1 MIEISHVSKTYPPHT
16 KAVDDLTLTV
26 APGEIVGFL
35 GPNGAGK
42 TTTLKMITGI
52 LRPDRGE
59 IRVCGLDVVKN
70 SLEAKRRIGFV
81 PDNPN
86 MFLRLK
92 GVEYLN
98 FMADVYHV
106 PTSVRRERIAFL
118 SEIFELDHALS
129 DFLQNYSHG
138 MRQKIV
144 LIAALL
150 HSPEVLVLDEP
161 MMGLDPKAV
170 FTLKKILR
178 EHAEAQ
184 KTVFFSTHILD
195 VAERFC
201 DKVAIIHK
209 GRLLFYGTLREMKK
223 QSQRDV
229 SLETLFLEMTE
240 NA

>member
-16 KAVDDLTLTV
+16 QAVDDLTLKIP
-26 APGEIVGFL
+26 PGEIVGFL

-52 LRPDRGE
+52 LRPDKGE
-59 IRVCGLDVVKN
+59 IRVCGFDVVKN
-70 SLEAKRRIGFV
+70 PLEAKQKMGFV

-86 MFLRLK
+86 LFLRLK
-92 GVEYLN
+92 AIEYLN
-98 FMADVYHV
+98 FIADVYHV
-106 PTSVRRERIAFL
+106 PGSIRRERIAFL
-118 SEIFELDHALS
+118 SKTFELDHALS

-138 MRQKIV
+138 MRQKVI
-144 LIAALL
+144 LIAALM

-161 MMGLDPKAV
+161 MTGLDPKAV
-170 FTLKKILR
+170 FTLKKMLR

-201 DKVAIIHK
+201 DRVAVIHK
-209 GRLLFYGTLREMKK
+209 GRLLFFGTLKEMKS
-223 QSQRDV
+223 QCQRDA
-229 SLETLFLEMTE
+229 SLETLFLEMTD

>member
-1 MIEISHVSKTYPPHT
+1 MIELSHVSKTYPPNT
-16 KAVDDLTLTV
+16 KAVEDLTFIV
-26 APGEIVGFL
+26 PPGEIVGFL

-52 LRPDRGE
+52 LTPDTGE
-59 IRVCGLDVVKN
+59 IRVCGLDVVKD
-70 SLEAKRRIGFV
+70 SLKAKQKIGFV

-98 FMADVYHV
+98 FMGDAYDV
-106 PTSVRRERIAFL
+106 PTELRRERIALL
-118 SEIFELDHALS
+118 SKIFEIDHALS
-129 DFLQNYSHG
+129 DFLENYSHG
-138 MRQKIV
+138 MRQKVI
-144 LIAALL
+144 LISALM
-150 HSPEVLVLDEP
+150 HDPEVLVLDEP
-161 MMGLDPKAV
+161 MTGLDPKAV
-170 FTLKKILR
+170 FALKNLLR
-178 EHAEAQ
+178 ECAEKH

-201 DKVAIIHK
+201 DKVALIHK
-209 GRLLFYGTLREMKK
+209 GQLLFYGTLQDMKK
-223 QSQRDV
+223 HCQRDA

>member
-16 KAVDDLTLTV
+16 KAVDDLSL
-26 APGEIVGFL
+26 AIPPGEIVGFL

-52 LRPDRGE
+52 LRPDQGE
-59 IRVCGLDVVKN
+59 IRVCGFDVVKN
-70 SLEAKRRIGFV
+70 SIEAKRRIGFV

-86 MFLRLK
+86 MFLRLRAI
-92 GVEYLN
+92 EYLN

-106 PTSVRRERIAFL
+106 PSALRRERVAFL
-118 SEIFELDHALS
+118 SEIFQLDHALS
-129 DFLQNYSHG
+129 DFLENYSHG
-138 MRQKIV
+138 MRQKVI
-144 LIAALL
+144 LIGALL

-161 MMGLDPKAV
+161 MTGLDPKAV
-170 FTLKKILR
+170 FTLKNMLR
-178 EHAEAQ
+178 EHSEAK

-201 DKVAIIHK
+201 DKVAVIHK
-209 GRLLFYGTLREMKK
+209 GRLLFFGTLKEMRK
-223 QSQRDV
+223 QSQRDA